1 MKRRTGSVRL
11 WAAAFWLLVWE
22 GASLALAA
30 TTGGRMLLL
39 ASPVQALGRLLAL
52 AGTAAFWQA
61 VAFSS
66 LRILGGFLLACAL
79 AAVLA
84 PLAARFQWVRDLLS
98 PLVAVVKAV
107 PVVSFI
113 ILALIFFSSENLSL
127 LISALM
133 VFPPVYL
140 NVLEGIGHT
149 DRQLLEM
156 ARVFRVPVSRQLRG
170 IYLPAVLPYFRSAV
184 SLGLGLCWKSGAA
197 AEVIGLPAGS
207 IGEALYTA
215 KVYFQTG
222 NCGPLRLDGG
232 DRDGIGD
239 IRAAVPPPGGRRSEK
254 GGQLME
260 IAVKHLCKSFGGR
273 TVLRDLTFTAG
284 PGITAVM
291 APSGTGKTTLLRILL
306 GLERPDSGTVE
317 GLAGKRLTAV
327 FQEDR
332 LLEHLSAEGN
342 LRFVLGRVY
351 DPAAARA
358 LLDRLGLPDT
368 GAQPVREFSGG
379 MKRRLALARAL
390 LAPFDALALDEPFTG
405 LDRENRD
412 LALACIRETAGDRPV
427 LLVTHDAADAAGSPV
442 VTL

>member
-84 PLAARFQWVRDLLS
+84 PLAARFQWIRVLLS

-140 NVLEGIGHT
+140 NVLGRPGQRLRPAHRRGGGPGRLRERAPGGGQQLPGAVQ
-149 DRQLLEM
+149 RQ
-156 ARVFRVPVSRQLRG
+156 R
-170 IYLPAVLPYFRSAV
+170 
-184 SLGLGLCWKSGAA
+184 GLGERQHRGGGGADW
-197 AEVIGLPAGS
+197 
-207 IGEALYTA
+207 
-215 KVYFQTG
+215 
-222 NCGPLRLDGG
+222 RL
-232 DRDGIGD
+232 
-239 IRAAVPPPGGRRSEK
+239 
-254 GGQLME
+254 
-260 IAVKHLCKSFGGR
+260 
-273 TVLRDLTFTAG
+273 
-284 PGITAVM
+284 
-291 APSGTGKTTLLRILL
+291 
-306 GLERPDSGTVE
+306 
-317 GLAGKRLTAV
+317 
-327 FQEDR
+327 
-332 LLEHLSAEGN
+332 
-342 LRFVLGRVY
+342 
-351 DPAAARA
+351 
-358 LLDRLGLPDT
+358 
-368 GAQPVREFSGG
+368 
-379 MKRRLALARAL
+379 
-390 LAPFDALALDEPFTG
+390 
-405 LDRENRD
+405 
-412 LALACIRETAGDRPV
+412 
-427 LLVTHDAADAAGSPV
+427 
-442 VTL
+442 

>member
-84 PLAARFQWVRDLLS
+84 PLAARFQWIRDLLS

-156 ARVFRVPVSRQLRG
+156 ARLYRFSRWKTLRHVT
-170 IYLPAVLPYFRSAV
+170 LPSIRPYFNSA
-184 SLGLGLCWKSGAA
+184 L
-197 AEVIGLPAGS
+197 EIVIGGGWKLAVMGEVLTTNS
-207 IGEALYTA
+207 GIGGAITSARLNVQPDAIIAWSFLLVVGCFLTQ
-215 KVYFQTG
+215 KL
-222 NCGPLRLDGG
+222 LRLICC
-232 DRDGIGD
+232 R
-239 IRAAVPPPGGRRSEK
+239 K
-254 GGQLME
+254 G
-260 IAVKHLCKSFGGR
+260 
-273 TVLRDLTFTAG
+273 
-284 PGITAVM
+284 
-291 APSGTGKTTLLRILL
+291 AP
-306 GLERPDSGTVE
+306 V
-317 GLAGKRLTAV
+317 
-327 FQEDR
+327 
-332 LLEHLSAEGN
+332 
-342 LRFVLGRVY
+342 
-351 DPAAARA
+351 
-358 LLDRLGLPDT
+358 
-368 GAQPVREFSGG
+368 
-379 MKRRLALARAL
+379 
-390 LAPFDALALDEPFTG
+390 
-405 LDRENRD
+405 
-412 LALACIRETAGDRPV
+412 C
-427 LLVTHDAADAAGSPV
+427 
-442 VTL
+442 